1 MACSSFQ
8 DVASPVSSSRFGFQM
23 KMGQLILSVISAMV
37 FACYMVY
44 DTQMILGSWGGH
56 KLEFEVDDYIFA
68 ALNLY
73 LDIVNFFLDMLT
85 ILGSR
90 D

>member
-1 MACSSFQ
+1 
-8 DVASPVSSSRFGFQM
+8 M
-23 KMGQLILSVISAMV
+23 KLAQLGLSVVSAV
-37 FACYMVY
+37 IFACYMVF

-73 LDIVNFFLDMLT
+73 LDIINFFLDMLA